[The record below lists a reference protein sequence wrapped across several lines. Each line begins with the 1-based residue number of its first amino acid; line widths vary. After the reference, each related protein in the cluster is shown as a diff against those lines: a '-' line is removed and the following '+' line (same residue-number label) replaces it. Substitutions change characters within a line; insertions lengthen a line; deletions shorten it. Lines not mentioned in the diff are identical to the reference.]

1 MEIEKKDLSAG
12 LAKPE
17 SKPFQNEG
25 RTENSSAQE
34 YSSSG

>member
-1 MEIEKKDLSAG
+1 MEIAKKDLSAD

-25 RTENSSAQE
+25 KMGNSSAQE